1 MWVTC
6 LVCEHLEG
14 EEVREGNVALGLVSD
29 GVWSA
34 GIDSRSGH
42 VYCFLCEDFIY
53 DPTLEEIRMER
64 EASVEGNRKSPPP
77 YTYSA
82 IECRR
87 RGSNDSTMIQLASAD
102 APTTTVPLPKTSNT

>member
-1 MWVTC
+1 M
-6 LVCEHLEG
+6 
-14 EEVREGNVALGLVSD
+14 REGNVALGLVSD

-64 EASVEGNRKSPPP
+64 EASVEGNRKSPRTPTARQSAVAIILMVPP
-77 YTYSA
+77 
-82 IECRR
+82 
-87 RGSNDSTMIQLASAD
+87 
-102 APTTTVPLPKTSNT
+102 

>member
-1 MWVTC
+1 M
-6 LVCEHLEG
+6 
-14 EEVREGNVALGLVSD
+14 REGNVALGLVSD

-64 EASVEGNRKSPPP
+64 ETSVEGNRKSHPPP
-77 YTYSA
+77 PRTPTARQSA
-82 IECRR
+82 VAVIL
-87 RGSNDSTMIQLASAD
+87 M
-102 APTTTVPLPKTSNT
+102 VPP